1 MDLSSERERDV
12 TLKRKETP
20 LDLSKCVICQKVK
33 DKNVENK
40 LSSTEKGKKSLIKS
54 SEFLQDD
61 LSKNLDEDQTKYHV
75 NTCYSR

>member
-1 MDLSSERERDV
+1 MDLSSEGDV

-33 DKNVENK
+33 DKNVEK
-40 LSSTEKGKKSLIKS
+40 KSTSAEKGRKSLIKS

-61 LSKNLDEDQTKYHV
+61 LFKDLDEDQIKYHV